1 MVVSSRT
8 QREQQL
14 DFRELRSI
22 SRANSPTFSRA
33 SGWTRIA
40 KISRTQGVPAAEEGQ
55 NRMMK
60 SWRTF
65 RRTTAFM
72 RAQVSKLRTSSLTND
87 SSRKKVFFEDIT
99 T

>member
-40 KISRTQGVPAAEEGQ
+40 KISRTQGVPAAEEGLNQ
-55 NRMMK
+55 VIK
-60 SWRTF
+60 SWRAF
-65 RRTTAFM
+65 RRIIAFL
-72 RAQVSKLRTSSLTND
+72 RA
-87 SSRKKVFFEDIT
+87 
-99 T
+99 